1 MFDVAFLDKAAYWVN
16 LAYIASVCLTVATS
30 VVVVFISQ
38 QRAAVRGTDV
48 EKVQKEAE
56 ARIAVANQQSAESNQ
71 RAAVLNAQAAQAQA
85 QAAAAALA
93 EAKIRKENLQLA
105 ADLEHERNLRLQT
118 EQTGAQQPSA
128 QQTPAQQPSA
138 PQTGAQQPPAQPTPA
153 AAEPQNPQPS
163 AEPRVLTAQ
172 QEESLLYGVRQFP
185 QKHVTIIE
193 LGDSEAGALAR
204 QIASVLEKAGWQ
216 VFISPVGALVPPQYG
231 VICTHNG
238 GDAAASALIAGLRS
252 ENIIVYD
259 RTEAVDQF
267 QIIVGLK
274 PL

>member
-1 MFDVAFLDKAAYWVN
+1 M
-16 LAYIASVCLTVATS
+16 
-30 VVVVFISQ
+30 
-38 QRAAVRGTDV
+38 
-48 EKVQKEAE
+48 
-56 ARIAVANQQSAESNQ
+56 
-71 RAAVLNAQAAQAQA
+71 
-85 QAAAAALA
+85 
-93 EAKIRKENLQLA
+93 
-105 ADLEHERNLRLQT
+105 
-118 EQTGAQQPSA
+118 
-128 QQTPAQQPSA
+128 
-138 PQTGAQQPPAQPTPA
+138 
-153 AAEPQNPQPS
+153 
-163 AEPRVLTAQ
+163 
-172 QEESLLYGVRQFP
+172 RQFP

-259 RTEAVDQF
+259 RTEAVDQV